1 MPPWR
6 IADRGTE
13 EVAIVDGL
21 DNVHA
26 LAPPDGRER
35 RCAIGNNL
43 RRRFGRRCPR
53 GRRLKALLVQLL
65 GPAIFLIDAP
75 PSLVGKT

>member
-35 RCAIGNNL
+35 RCAIG
-43 RRRFGRRCPR
+43 RS
-53 GRRLKALLVQLL
+53 L
-65 GPAIFLIDAP
+65 GDVLAAAARA
-75 PSLVGKT
+75 GAA